1 MLDDYFCLEIDEEG
15 NLVSMP
21 QLLDGYIPYF
31 GRLPI
36 FLLRLA
42 TEVDWE
48 DEESCFQNVAE
59 ELARV
64 SISVK

>member
-15 NLVSMP
+15 NLLSIP

-31 GRLPI
+31 GGLPI

-48 DEESCFQNVAE
+48 DEEGCFDNVAE

-64 SISVK
+64 SISAR

>member
-15 NLVSMP
+15 NLLSIP
-21 QLLDGYIPYF
+21 QLLDGYIPHF
-31 GRLPI
+31 GGLPI

-48 DEESCFQNVAE
+48 DEEACFGNVAE

-64 SISVK
+64 SILAR